1 MTPNSR
7 PDEAQALLAA
17 AARDRLALD
26 ILARDAQAPAEIAL
40 FLAQQTLEKAI
51 KAVLALHGVV
61 YRRTHD
67 LLLLEALAR
76 DAGVALPVAHFLL
89 VSQFTEKGT
98 RYTCRPDLVG
108 FVNGL
113 PWVVIDLK
121 KPGACRPGGLRREP
135 DQLQTCAERRAACC
149 YGVRFL
155 RARSAQPG

>member
-40 FLAQQTLEKAI
+40 FLAQQALEKAV

-76 DAGVALPVAHFLL
+76 DAGVVLPVAHDLL
-89 VSQFTEKGT
+89 ARLGPYAVEF
-98 RYTCRPDLVG
+98 RYQAQAPAAPALS
-108 FVNGL
+108 L
-113 PWVVIDLK
+113 
-121 KPGACRPGGLRREP
+121 
-135 DQLQTCAERRAACC
+135 AEAQDAVRGVLDWARAA
-149 YGVRFL
+149 
-155 RARSAQPG
+155 AWPGS

>member
-40 FLAQQTLEKAI
+40 FLAQQALEKAF

-76 DAGVALPVAHFLL
+76 DAGVVLPVAHDLL
-89 VSQFTEKGT
+89 ARLGPYAVEFCYQAPAAPAVS
-98 RYTCRPDLVG
+98 L
-108 FVNGL
+108 
-113 PWVVIDLK
+113 
-121 KPGACRPGGLRREP
+121 
-135 DQLQTCAERRAACC
+135 AEAQAAVRAVLDWARAAA
-149 YGVRFL
+149 G
-155 RARSAQPG
+155 PGS

>member
-40 FLAQQTLEKAI
+40 FLAQQALEKAI

-67 LLLLEALAR
+67 LLLEALAR
-76 DAGVALPVAHFLL
+76 DAGLVLPVAHDLL
-89 VSQFTEKGT
+89 ARLGPYAVEFRYQAPAAPAVS
-98 RYTCRPDLVG
+98 L
-108 FVNGL
+108 
-113 PWVVIDLK
+113 
-121 KPGACRPGGLRREP
+121 
-135 DQLQTCAERRAACC
+135 AEAQAAVRAVLDWARAAA
-149 YGVRFL
+149 G
-155 RARSAQPG
+155 PGS